1 MMTKFLYP
9 GLIIATLLAVSSCER
24 RQEPTQEQAPLK
36 KPNILVIV
44 ADDMGYSDIGAFGGE
59 IITPTL
65 DQLASDGLRLSN
77 FHVLPTCSPSR
88 SVLLSGIDNHLAGI
102 GTMGEIR
109 TAEMEG
115 QRGTPDSVSRPD
127 RGTSRFL

>member
-1 MMTKFLYP
+1 MIRVLTV
-9 GLIIATLLAVSSCER
+9 GLTVAICLATSGCER
-24 RQEPTQEQAPLK
+24 QQEPTQEQAPLK
-36 KPNILVIV
+36 RPNILVIV

-88 SVLLSGIDNHLAGI
+88 SVLLSGIDNHLAGM
-102 GTMGEIR
+102 GTMGEIS
-109 TAEMEG
+109 TPEM
-115 QRGTPDSVSRPD
+115 
-127 RGTSRFL
+127 